1 LTLNCDRNPVLA
13 NSKWMPASFFPRLA
27 AACSLLLASSP
38 ASLPQSKVDGTP
50 FPSQETISYTIEWRL
65 IYAGNA
71 KLTLEPKPAADKTD
85 WESKLHLESAG
96 LVSRLYKLEDNYTVK
111 MENQFCADS
120 SDFNSMERSRHH
132 ETTVSYDHARG
143 KASYVERDLLKNSV
157 YKTAETAI
165 PACVSD
171 IIGSLYKLR
180 GLSLE
185 PGQSTQVSISDG
197 KKTVSARVEAQQ
209 REKIQ
214 TKAGT
219 FNTIRYEAYVFNGVL
234 YARKAQLL
242 IWLSDDARRLPVQIR
257 ARMGFPI
264 GSITFEM
271 EKEEHL

>member
-1 LTLNCDRNPVLA
+1 MR
-13 NSKWMPASFFPRLA
+13 ASFLPRFA
-27 AACSLLLASSP
+27 AACSVLLASSP
-38 ASLPQSKVDGTP
+38 SSLPQSKVDGAP
-50 FPSQETISYTIEWRL
+50 FPSRETISYTIEWRL

-71 KLTLEPKPAADKTD
+71 KLTLEPKPAANKTD
-85 WESKLHLESAG
+85 WESKLHLESGG
-96 LVSRLYKLEDNYTVK
+96 LVSKLYKLSDDYTVN
-111 MENQFCADS
+111 MENQFCADTT
-120 SDFNSMERSRHH
+120 DFNSLERNRHH

-180 GLSLE
+180 SLNLE

-197 KKTVSARVEAQQ
+197 KKTISARVEAQQ

-214 TKAGT
+214 IKAGT
-219 FNTIRYEAYVFNGVL
+219 FNTIRYEAFVFNGVL
-234 YARKAQLL
+234 YSRKAELMV
-242 IWLSDDARRLPVQIR
+242 WLSDDARRVPVQIR